1 MAFKLAETN
10 ICRRWLQDLGV
21 FNVFCSARQPSDKR
35 PGRSHQLRLP
45 CGIFLLLVIASTYFC
60 YLFFRRFIIADR
72 CVFQKRF
79 LYRQGGTDGS
89 MVRPKGINPLVKEK
103 QSPAKMTKTE
113 KPGKNSSFG
122 SAWSDTAVSYTA
134 AALSSSCSFFL
145 SFCWAFLGLRMTSN
159 VRRTHWREL
168 YMGWGS
174 SGGAVA
180 RASSLTMPVQ
190 SSFPMKDDRAP
201 VVRIHASQLPV
212 CPFGRWHAG
221 SMFQKLISIYSIGTK
236 YDAVGYINTPI
247 NY

>member
-1 MAFKLAETN
+1 MPSLGRGRERLYCKRAREIHSQQRNGATPTPSVSLDFFSQTSFLYRVLFITLFYFVYSPMAFKLAETN

-145 SFCWAFLGLRMTSN
+145 SFC
-159 VRRTHWREL
+159 
-168 YMGWGS
+168 
-174 SGGAVA
+174 
-180 RASSLTMPVQ
+180 
-190 SSFPMKDDRAP
+190 
-201 VVRIHASQLPV
+201 
-212 CPFGRWHAG
+212 
-221 SMFQKLISIYSIGTK
+221 
-236 YDAVGYINTPI
+236 
-247 NY
+247 